1 MRRQAG
7 ACAGLIGAQLLLGC
21 AGPAPVTLAAPAPA
35 AVPQSQ
41 SAAAPEAALAVQPA
55 APPVAWPKAAG
66 CREIAAEIGRLP
78 PAAAARLDPA
88 TAPLALAVRDGPT
101 PLPPA
106 ETVSLDLPLPVDD
119 GSARCVL
126 VVAPAPTV
134 RAAPRRPLAHE
145 IVRSTYRVAGGGRP
159 NPDYRRLQQELR
171 RVDRSEDIDF
181 LATGD
186 PGIDLIGL
194 IAGGVLQGI
203 DAALMGRAEAG
214 LRAELAAT
222 PPTVAE
228 PRWEPYSFEVTTIEA
243 TRSGRLRVQL
253 VDRASDRAW
262 SLDEPVVERRRFR
275 VAAGRRARD
284 RGLLEGGGDGLVA
297 MTTVAVWEQEGLR
310 PNLTWLV
317 AALGARTG
325 PGRQVAEI
333 EATAPAAGPAGS
345 GDPSDVPSPVGAVES
360 AIGADGVRRFR
371 LREPG
376 PDAPVSPAS

>member
-1 MRRQAG
+1 M
-7 ACAGLIGAQLLLGC
+7 
-21 AGPAPVTLAAPAPA
+21 
-35 AVPQSQ
+35 
-41 SAAAPEAALAVQPA
+41 
-55 APPVAWPKAAG
+55 
-66 CREIAAEIGRLP
+66 
-78 PAAAARLDPA
+78 
-88 TAPLALAVRDGPT
+88 
-101 PLPPA
+101 
-106 ETVSLDLPLPVDD
+106 
-119 GSARCVL
+119 
-126 VVAPAPTV
+126 VAPAPTA

-203 DAALMGRAEAG
+203 DAALAGRAEAG

-222 PPTVAE
+222 PPTLAE

-284 RGLLEGGGDGLVA
+284 RGLLEAGGDGLVA

-317 AALGARTG
+317 AALGASTG
-325 PGRQVAEI
+325 PDGPVAEI
-333 EATAPAAGPAGS
+333 EPTAPAAGPAGS
-345 GDPSDVPSPVGAVES
+345 GDPPDVPSA
-360 AIGADGVRRFR
+360 VRRGR
-371 LREPG
+371 VRDRRRRG
-376 PDAPVSPAS
+376 APLPPARARAGRAGQPRVLTACQASAAQPRSSAVPPTGVTRPRPRGAPSARA

>member
-1 MRRQAG
+1 
-7 ACAGLIGAQLLLGC
+7 
-21 AGPAPVTLAAPAPA
+21 LAI
-35 AVPQSQ
+35 
-41 SAAAPEAALAVQPA
+41 QPA
-55 APPVAWPKAAG
+55 APPVAWPTAAG
-66 CREIAAEIGRLP
+66 CRELAAEIGRLP

-88 TAPLALAVRDGPT
+88 TAPLALAVRAGPT

-106 ETVSLDLPLPVDD
+106 EAVALDLPLPPDD

-171 RVDRSEDIDF
+171 RVDRSGDLDF

-203 DAALMGRAEAG
+203 DAALAGRAEAG
-214 LRAELAAT
+214 LRAALAAT
-222 PPTVAE
+222 PPTLAE

-253 VDRASDRAW
+253 VDRTSDRAW
-262 SLDEPVVERRRFR
+262 DLDEPVVERRRFR
-275 VAAGRRARD
+275 VASGRRARD
-284 RGLLEGGGDGLVA
+284 RGLLEAGGDGLVA

-317 AALGARTG
+317 AALGASTG
-325 PGRQVAEI
+325 PGRPAAEI
-333 EATAPAAGPAGS
+333 EAAAPAAGPAGS
-345 GDPSDVPSPVGAVES
+345 GDPPNVPSGSGAVES

-371 LREPG
+371 LREPAQA
-376 PDAPVSPAS
+376 APVSPAS